1 MCVRGCRVGGGGGG
15 GGGGGWGE
23 GGGGGGGVVSLMGG
37 GGGRRVFNATSATPS
52 RNGSQMAAPETDDH

>member
-1 MCVRGCRVGGGGGG
+1 M
-15 GGGGGWGE
+15 GGGWGE
-23 GGGGGGGVVSLMGG
+23 GGLGGGGGGGRVFNGRG